1 MKRGSSKPFL
11 QYRWRRRRRGG
22 VGTLGPGPRAAV
34 RWGGTSTR
42 PGGLERGARSWLRPR
57 WGGRRFHEPGCKV
70 PGTVVHRIAVQN
82 HKLSVRKDCNQKQ
95 QRQRERERERER
107 ESVCTNSREPTS
119 THFGV
124 VWPFGTGMMTANASM
139 LQTNIGGPF
148 SETLA
153 AANLRGGPFKQRQ
166 IACVITG
173 CD

>member
-1 MKRGSSKPFL
+1 MAHLVPAHVQRCAGAAPVHAPAVLNVAHAAGF
-11 QYRWRRRRRGG
+11 
-22 VGTLGPGPRAAV
+22 GPGGGGGGFMSLAV
-34 RWGGTSTR
+34 KSQVPSFIVSLYRITSY
-42 PGGLERGARSWLRPR
+42 
-57 WGGRRFHEPGCKV
+57 
-70 PGTVVHRIAVQN
+70 
-82 HKLSVRKDCNQKQ
+82 LSGKTAIKNSKG
-95 QRQRERERERER
+95 RERERERER